1 MIVKENPQPAI
12 RQAQSSLINH
22 AQGKEGDRQNL
33 GKQDF
38 LNLLMTQLTHQDPL
52 NPMDSQGMMQQLS
65 QMGSLEQLI
74 NLNKGLSEL
83 NETQSEI
90 SRANAYSFLDKDVTV
105 RGGNATVTAG
115 SLPDLRFRIDREA
128 ANVKVFISDKDGRPV
143 RSLDLGQQGP
153 GRHLFIWD
161 ARNGEGQPVPD
172 GHYRYKVIAKT
183 QEQESLPVELFMSGK
198 VSSLEFE
205 NGHPFVKMNGER
217 IRLSDIL
224 ELSNASQKLFAERQP
239 RALQEELKPK
249 PPAVPV
255 NR

>member
-22 AQGKEGDRQNL
+22 AQGNGGDRQNL
-33 GKQDF
+33 GKEDF

-52 NPMDSQGMMQQLS
+52 NPMDSAGMMQQLS

-83 NETQSEI
+83 NATQNEI

-115 SLPDLRFRIDREA
+115 SVPDLRYRIDREA
-128 ANVKVFISDKDGRPV
+128 ANVKVFITDKDSRPV
-143 RSLDLGQQGP
+143 RALDLGQQGP

-183 QEQESLPVELFMSGK
+183 PEQEPLPVELFMRGK
-198 VSSLEFE
+198 VSGIEFE
-205 NGHPFVKMNGER
+205 DGHAIVKMNGER

-224 ELSNASQKLFAERQP
+224 ELSNASQKLFEDRQP
-239 RALQEELKPK
+239 QALQEELKPK

-255 NR
+255 TR